1 MAKPKTDT
9 PALNTG
15 TGTFKTVT
23 LDQPITV
30 GSEQVSSLSIRRP
43 KAGEMR
49 GLSMVS
55 VAQMDVDTFF
65 DLLPRIVTPIIPSEI
80 IQEQMDI
87 ADLVA
92 CMKAVGEF
100 FEGKS

>member
-1 MAKPKTDT
+1 MTKTATQSPKTDT
-9 PALNTG
+9 AQI
-15 TGTFKTVT
+15 KTVS
-23 LDQPITV
+23 LGEPIKM
-30 GSEQVSSLSIRRP
+30 GNEQVTSLTIRRP

-49 GLSMVS
+49 GLNMVS

-65 DLLPRIVTPIIPSEI
+65 ELLPRISSPILPSEV
-80 IQEQMDI
+80 IQEHMDI

-92 CMKAVGEF
+92 CMKVVAEF

>member
-1 MAKPKTDT
+1 MTKPKTET
-9 PALNTG
+9 PALN